1 MPRPSKRRRICDL
14 PPCRRFE
21 PHGAQAD
28 ALPVIL
34 SLDEYET
41 IRLIDFLGLTQE
53 QCAAQ
58 MHVAR
63 TTVQAIYTGAR
74 AKVARSLVMGMP
86 IEISGGDVVL
96 CGKREEERQCAV
108 CLGRGR
114 MKNGRSTMMK
124 IAVTYDNGQI
134 YQHFGHCAQ
143 FKLYEIEEGKVASTK
158 ILDATGSGHSLLAG
172 FLMVNGVDDL
182 ICGGIGGGA
191 QTALR
196 GFGIKSTAACRE
208 MRMRQWKA
216 CWRARLRQ
224 ATRPIA
230 AIMTRIMARI
240 MSAASTA
247 AESMAR
253 AMNATATTKEEYES
267 AAQTAALL

>member
-124 IAVTYDNGQI
+124 IAVTYDDGQI

-196 GFGIKSTAACRE
+196 GFGIKIHGGVQGDADAAVE
-208 MRMRQWKA
+208 SLLA
-216 CWRARLRQ
+216 GTLE
-224 ATRPIA
+224 
-230 AIMTRIMARI
+230 
-240 MSAASTA
+240 ASDA
-247 AESMAR
+247 PNSSHHDAHHGADHVCGEHGCG
-253 AMNATATTKEEYES
+253 EHGEGHECHCHD
-267 AAQTAALL
+267 

>member
-108 CLGRGR
+108 CPGRGR

-143 FKLYEIEEGKVASTK
+143 FKLYEIEEGKVVSSK
-158 ILDATGSGHSLLAG
+158 ILDAAGSGHSLLAG

-191 QTALR
+191 QVALR
-196 GFGIKSTAACRE
+196 GFGIRIHGGVQGDADAAVE
-208 MRMRQWKA
+208 SLLA
-216 CWRARLRQ
+216 GTLE
-224 ATRPIA
+224 
-230 AIMTRIMARI
+230 
-240 MSAASTA
+240 ASDA
-247 AESMAR
+247 SNCSHHDAHHGADHVCGEHGCG
-253 AMNATATTKEEYES
+253 EHGEGHECHCHD
-267 AAQTAALL
+267 